1 VLDFFAA
8 HRQSALQQ
16 LLRPVMARATSLPL
30 ADDIR
35 VSTRLL
41 SLGGLI
47 LIIIG
52 QSLTGA
58 LLAPA

>member
-1 VLDFFAA
+1 M
-8 HRQSALQQ
+8 HRQSAMTSLS
-16 LLRPVMARATSLPL
+16 RTIMARATSLPF

-35 VSTRLL
+35 VRTRLL
-41 SLGGLI
+41 GLGVLI

-58 LLAPA
+58 LLVPA

>member
-1 VLDFFAA
+1 
-8 HRQSALQQ
+8 
-16 LLRPVMARATSLPL
+16 MARATSLPL

-41 SLGGLI
+41 SLGVLI